1 MAKNDYQALAEVSNP
16 FVENS
21 SQSHESV
28 AIDDTTTDTENEDGH
43 RDNGIMIHVV
53 PDTGKGIRFLFFFLN
68 PKHNDL
74 LTSFLVLFFSVTQHD
89 GIISK
94 I

>member
-16 FVENS
+16 FVEHS
-21 SQSHESV
+21 SQSHHESV
-28 AIDDTTTDTENEDGH
+28 PIDETTTDTENEDGH

-53 PDTGKGIRFLFFFLN
+53 PDTGKGMRFLIYL
-68 PKHNDL
+68 KHIDL
-74 LTSFLVLFFSVTQHD
+74 LTSFLSVKQHD

>member
-1 MAKNDYQALAEVSNP
+1 MAKNDYQALDEVSNP

-21 SQSHESV
+21 SQHHET
-28 AIDDTTTDTENEDGH
+28 IGMDETTTDTENEDGN
-43 RDNGIMIHVV
+43 RDNDIMIHVV
-53 PDTGKGIRFLFFFLN
+53 PDTGKGMRIFELFLTFPNYLQFFFML
-68 PKHNDL
+68 
-74 LTSFLVLFFSVTQHD
+74 QHD

>member
-21 SQSHESV
+21 SQSHRESI
-28 AIDDTTTDTENEDGH
+28 AIDETTTDTENEDGH

-53 PDTGKGIRFLFFFLN
+53 PDTGKGK
-68 PKHNDL
+68 P
-74 LTSFLVLFFSVTQHD
+74 
-89 GIISK
+89 
-94 I
+94 